1 MFIGGLVGAAQK
13 NLAYRHNFRGCMEN
27 VIFNRVNIADLAVRR
42 HSRITFEASGQGIW
56 EDGTS
61 KSLEKQRGGAG
72 RDFDKSQGPLFP
84 QPDAQVRASPT
95 NRRCK
100 HHPSTSQLR
109 SYGVVLPPP
118 ELIDEENKVQRPGV
132 AWPEGTQLRSGL
144 VGT

>member
-27 VIFNRVNIADLAVRR
+27 VIFNRVNIADLAVKR

-72 RDFDKSQGPLFP
+72 RDYDESQDL
-84 QPDAQVRASPT
+84 SPHS
-95 NRRCK
+95 RMLKCG
-100 HHPSTSQLR
+100 HHQLPEGAKTTPSTSQLR
-109 SYGVVLPPP
+109 SYG
-118 ELIDEENKVQRPGV
+118 LI
-132 AWPEGTQLRSGL
+132 
-144 VGT
+144 